1 MHPIKLV
8 IQSQPFIKGGGGDG
22 EGGGGDGDV
31 DSEVVTGMIDRIS
44 SASGPSHW
52 NVILCGF
59 FCLTLIES
67 RVSTTKSLGAPRL
80 VCVSS
85 MECNR
90 NPIAAESRQ
99 RFGTD
104 IKCMQRINVVF
115 RVQCIASGE
124 TKSPK

>member
-1 MHPIKLV
+1 MKQPQRELITSIPLSEAHPIKLV

-22 EGGGGDGDV
+22 EGGGGDGEG

-59 FCLTLIES
+59 FCDSVIES
-67 RVSTTKSLGAPRL
+67 RVSSTKSYE

-90 NPIAAESRQ
+90 
-99 RFGTD
+99 
-104 IKCMQRINVVF
+104 
-115 RVQCIASGE
+115 
-124 TKSPK
+124 